1 LALDGIVLVTDRGLR
16 WCSGRRKGPLAFPR
30 DAIRG
35 AAREVVSGIVELT
48 VLTRTEKDVRL
59 SCIEPRERGAELASA
74 LNPRADALDALLAEE
89 EDGSVRLQVS
99 DELDLARGLLKDG
112 ERPTAYAGA
121 LRGVRGGALVVTEQR
136 LLWVAKKGEPVVIER
151 EDIEAARV
159 RRRLISTGL
168 ELRRTDGRDEPFEG
182 IMPRDR
188 AASILA
194 ALGF

>member
-1 LALDGIVLVTDRGLR
+1 MPPRAWFRRGPRPFDAGELALDGIVLVTDRGLR

-121 LRGVRGGALVVTEQR
+121 LRGVRGGALVVTSSAFCGWPRKVSRWSSSAKISR
-136 LLWVAKKGEPVVIER
+136 LP
-151 EDIEAARV
+151 
-159 RRRLISTGL
+159 
-168 ELRRTDGRDEPFEG
+168 
-182 IMPRDR
+182 
-188 AASILA
+188 
-194 ALGF
+194 GFGGG